1 MISTER
7 YIEIFLLF
15 GTLSLVSFGGVNAV
29 VPEIHRQVVE
39 LRHWMSNDQFS
50 ELFALS
56 QAAPGPNF
64 LIVSLIGF
72 FRGSLAGAV
81 VATLAICGP
90 SSALGYAV
98 AQVWDRWGRTPQR
111 IAIQRGLAPV
121 TVGLVLASGYV
132 LTRATDHSAAAYVV
146 TGATAGLMLFTR
158 IHPLVPLATG
168 AVLGGLGFI

>member
-1 MISTER
+1 MFTDR
-7 YIEIFLLF
+7 YIEIALQFA
-15 GTLSLVSFGGVNAV
+15 TLSLVSIGGVNAV

-39 LRHWMSNDQFS
+39 LHHWMSNEQFS

-64 LIVSLIGF
+64 LIVSLIGY
-72 FRGSLAGAV
+72 FRSGLAGAV

-90 SSALGYAV
+90 SSLLAYGV
-98 AQVWDRWGRTPQR
+98 VRVWDRWGRTPQR

-146 TGATAGLMLFTR
+146 TAATVGLMLFSR
-158 IHPLVPLATG
+158 IHPLALLATG
-168 AVLGGLGFI
+168 AVLGGLGFL